1 MSQRSLRS
9 SAPRLRGSFGPYAAA
24 LAVAAAAL
32 TATPALA
39 AVPTPPP
46 VSWNGHV
53 DTPTEGP
60 APTDA
65 DEAAAEANEAAETT
79 GATEATEAAENEA
92 EAAAAHEYKGRVI
105 ARTGLLLR
113 DRPTRSSRV
122 IGTAAYGQIVHI
134 FCKTRGDNVNGNDR
148 WYLLTDGNWAWG
160 SAAYIENI
168 GQPPRWC

>member
-60 APTDA
+60 APTDVT
-65 DEAAAEANEAAETT
+65 ETT
-79 GATEATEAAENEA
+79 GAPEVTEAAESEA
-92 EAAAAHEYKGRVI
+92 EAAAAREYKGRVI
-105 ARTGLLLR
+105 ARSGLLLR

-168 GQPPRWC
+168 GQAPRWC